1 MTVKKKRRFVKLLL
15 LNIIF
20 IVLCFACLIPILY
33 ALSVSFSASNNLLST
48 SFSFIPHDFTLDN
61 FRQIL
66 FEKPFF
72 VWLKNSALLSV
83 CTMVVALGVSVIGA
97 YAYSRL
103 RFKGRNIILYILL
116 ILNAFPSILSMFA
129 MYRILKPM
137 GLVNSYLGLIIIYTG
152 TMAIFGV
159 WNLKGYFDTIPVEI
173 EEAGRI
179 DGANDF
185 QVVSRIVL
193 PLARPSIIVTAMM
206 ILIFVWNEYIFA
218 VTFMTGADKYTLAAG
233 LYSLQATEY
242 TRNWPMFSAASLLVS
257 LPILIIFFAV
267 QKHMV
272 SGLTAGGVKG

>member
-1 MTVKKKRRFVKLLL
+1 MTVKKTKRFVKLLL
-15 LNIIF
+15 LNIMF
-20 IVLCFACLIPILY
+20 IVLCFVCLIPILY
-33 ALSVSFSASNNLLST
+33 ALSVSFSAGNNLLSAN
-48 SFSFIPHDFTLDN
+48 FSFIPHDFTLDN

-72 VWLKNSALLSV
+72 VWLKNSMLLSV
-83 CTMVVALGVSVIGA
+83 CTMAIALSVSVIGA
-97 YAYSRL
+97 YAFSRQ
-103 RFKGRNIILYILL
+103 RFRGRKLILYILL
-116 ILNAFPSILSMFA
+116 LLNAFPSILSMFA

-152 TMAIFGV
+152 PMAIFGL

-173 EEAGRI
+173 EEAGKI

-185 QVVSRIVL
+185 QVVTKIVL
-193 PLARPSIIVTAMM
+193 PLAKPSIIVTAMM

-257 LPILIIFFAV
+257 LPILIIFFTV

-272 SGLTAGGVKG
+272 SGLTTGGVKG